1 MDILVTSF
9 IASIASRTP
18 EPTRPVA
25 PVRMR
30 CMLLTLDHLRLEII
44 QGKIKQVACG
54 SRIKYMAEDGVLTL
68 TAELL
73 RR

>member
-1 MDILVTSF
+1 
-9 IASIASRTP
+9 
-18 EPTRPVA
+18 
-25 PVRMR
+25 
-30 CMLLTLDHLRLEII
+30 MLLTLDQLRLEII